1 MSVRSTSGRS
11 ADYKSAIRQNTI
23 LRYETACAKLV
34 RKQALSL
41 PREELWQ
48 NLSLHYGQGTP
59 KNFAI

>member
-11 ADYKSAIRQNTI
+11 ADYKAAIRQNTI
-23 LRYETACAKLV
+23 LRYETACAKQAG
-34 RKQALSL
+34 KQALSL
-41 PREELWQ
+41 PREVLWQ